1 MVIFNRDGIII
12 VRQHPFLEYYQVEQW
27 CYGDCS
33 HTYGQSWDYR
43 VVFESRN
50 LDEVKQKVLELLG
63 SK

>member
-1 MVIFNRDGIII
+1 MVIFNRDGII

-33 HTYGQSWDYR
+33 HTYGQSRDYR

-50 LDEVKQKVLELLG
+50 LDEVKQKVLELLD